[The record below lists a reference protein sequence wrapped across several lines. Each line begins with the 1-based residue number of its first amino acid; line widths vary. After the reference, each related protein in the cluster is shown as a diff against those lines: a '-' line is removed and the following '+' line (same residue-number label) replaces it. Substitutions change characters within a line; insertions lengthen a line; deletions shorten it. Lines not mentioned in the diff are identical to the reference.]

1 MAYLNGNPNWS
12 SGKHERGRMMKRWL
26 VAIVVILIT
35 VQGLAQ
41 DKDKGKDQGSR
52 FVYADFEELKD
63 GRPVSTRGGTV
74 LMIGYQQNPANAVT
88 FTNSDKPWPQ
98 TPMVAKAAQNSSQFV
113 AFDFTI
119 PAPNQWAGVTLE
131 IRGMPDKDGKQVA
144 EDLSAYNYLTV
155 QVFAQGITTMKAELI
170 TKDNGVNIADGEQ
183 FGFPFRLTNGFNTYK
198 LKLKDFHQ
206 ESWVENRK
214 NLKDVLKYLT
224 AVHFVAQE
232 VPSKGRVVIDNVV
245 FEK

>member
-1 MAYLNGNPNWS
+1 
-12 SGKHERGRMMKRWL
+12 MKRWL
-26 VAIVVILIT
+26 IAIAVILTT
-35 VQGLAQ
+35 VPSLAQ
-41 DKDKGKDQGSR
+41 DKDKPKDQGSH
-52 FVYADFEELKD
+52 FVYADFEQLKD
-63 GRPVSTRGGTV
+63 GRPISTRGGMV
-74 LMIGYQQNPANAVT
+74 SLIGYQQSPANVVS
-88 FTNSDKPWPQ
+88 FTNSDSPWPH
-98 TPMVAKAAQNSSQFV
+98 TPMVARAAQNSSQFV

-119 PAPNQWAGVTLE
+119 PAPNQYAGVSLE
-131 IRGMPDKDGKQVA
+131 IQGLPAKDGKQVA
-144 EDLSAYNYLTV
+144 EDLSAYNYISV

-183 FGFPFRLTNGFNTYK
+183 FGFPFRLSNGFNTYK

-232 VPSKGRVVIDNVV
+232 IPSKGRVVIDNVV